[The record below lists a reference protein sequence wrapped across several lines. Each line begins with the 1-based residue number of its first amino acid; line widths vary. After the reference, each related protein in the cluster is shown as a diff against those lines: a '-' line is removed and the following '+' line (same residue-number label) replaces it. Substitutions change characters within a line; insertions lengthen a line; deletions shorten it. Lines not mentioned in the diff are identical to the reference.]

1 MKATSVCTFPINY
14 FSSGYFSSFIL
25 FLWHFSIFIAPQ
37 YPLFTPWKSNT
48 FPYNNSDPRFYFLKN
63 IFSFYYLFIRS
74 IIWTHNAIPASRHK
88 KITRGRTILPGV
100 LWWLLW
106 FWWLIVQVRRRRC
119 RRWGWLACPLSR
131 TLWFDSP
138 DSLNGIYTI
147 HHLKLNWFLTMLH
160 LCYRGHLLSEIQHKL
175 EESKEL
181 GSVR

>member
-48 FPYNNSDPRFYFLKN
+48 FPYNNSDPRFYFFKN

-88 KITRGRTILPGV
+88 KSPEDEPSCLVSSGDCYDFGG
-100 LWWLLW
+100 WLL
-106 FWWLIVQVRRRRC
+106 QVRRRRC

-138 DSLNGIYTI
+138 DSLNGIYMN
-147 HHLKLNWFLTMLH
+147 HHLKLN
-160 LCYRGHLLSEIQHKL
+160 
-175 EESKEL
+175 
-181 GSVR
+181 